1 MLYIQVGIKYTC
13 MWIGL
18 DVGFGHTRNEQF
30 IYLSVVGVNREDLE
44 YWKNLLVLTDQYRA
58 HLQTKITRYIG
69 DFSSDIFWMLS
80 GFFKLLLKIDWI
92 SPGFFTDVADLFLC
106 LIMPAV

>member
-1 MLYIQVGIKYTC
+1 

-44 YWKNLLVLTDQYRA
+44 Y
-58 HLQTKITRYIG
+58 
-69 DFSSDIFWMLS
+69 
-80 GFFKLLLKIDWI
+80 
-92 SPGFFTDVADLFLC
+92 
-106 LIMPAV
+106 